1 MVYNIIE
8 TQTAKYNKDDKKDF
22 KSWCNN
28 FLKYLDGKEEAV
40 SYIIRDWLAISMD
53 VQIRKDSWMLQLDYE
68 LGTHSKIFMELDYT
82 SHAGFGLIADSE
94 YVIVKDLL
102 ITGKCF
108 GLDMKIG
115 PMFLLPIAYYFCKYK
130 LVLGIIFSI
139 LEIPY
144 DRGKEKFDL
153 KSKLNYCFHGY

>member
-1 MVYNIIE
+1 
-8 TQTAKYNKDDKKDF
+8 
-22 KSWCNN
+22 
-28 FLKYLDGKEEAV
+28 
-40 SYIIRDWLAISMD
+40 
-53 VQIRKDSWMLQLDYE
+53 
-68 LGTHSKIFMELDYT
+68 MELDFT

-108 GLDMKIG
+108 GLDMKVG
-115 PMFLLPIAYYFCKYK
+115 LMFLLPIAYYFCKYK